1 MALRKKMK
9 IIPTFEEFASSTNEA
24 SFATNKDPFGGKGD
38 GWKEADRPT
47 VHVVAIAMKKAL
59 DKGDID
65 QSQYESALD
74 VLNMA
79 PVPDDAKYLHV
90 IGGPANYTGSR
101 SGVFSD

>member
-1 MALRKKMK
+1 MK
-9 IIPTFEEFASSTNEA
+9 RISTFEEFASSTNEA
-24 SFATNKDPFGGKGD
+24 NFFTNDEPFGGKDREYKEGD
-38 GWKEADRPT
+38 APT

-74 VLNMA
+74 VLNMT

-90 IGGPANYTGSR
+90 IGGIANAMTSR
-101 SGVFSD
+101 SQALSD